1 MGEVLQ
7 GEKER
12 EGEREESQLSWSHW
26 NVVFCDTCPRTAL
39 CSFDTTMKK
48 KLPASNLALCPL
60 ALKDAVLVIVA
71 GHDIREGDDG
81 MADSR
86 VFHSLS
92 KVVCRPLRHVARLP
106 SISWKEVHVIRQP
119 RACQQ
124 ERYIY
129 SMKMVAK

>member
-1 MGEVLQ
+1 
-7 GEKER
+7 
-12 EGEREESQLSWSHW
+12 
-26 NVVFCDTCPRTAL
+26 
-39 CSFDTTMKK
+39 MKK

-92 KVVCRPLRHVARLP
+92 SLQTP
-106 SISWKEVHVIRQP
+106 SP
-119 RACQQ
+119 RGKTLVYFLKRGTYRSPA
-124 ERYIY
+124 
-129 SMKMVAK
+129 